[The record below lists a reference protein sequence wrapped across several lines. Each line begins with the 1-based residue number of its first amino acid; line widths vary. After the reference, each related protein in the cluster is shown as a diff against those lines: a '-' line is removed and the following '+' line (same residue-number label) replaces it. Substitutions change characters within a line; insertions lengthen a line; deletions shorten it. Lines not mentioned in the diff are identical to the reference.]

1 MGFDG
6 GRIICAL
13 MVVSTCACG
22 DLDTDLS
29 AEDEDALAAYVE
41 RGGIPDSLPP
51 APRKTFDTDGITT
64 LDHAAWEATTRRY
77 VRDGLV
83 DYDGFWA
90 APDSREVLETYLDL
104 IAALDPA
111 QLASNEERLAFWL
124 NAYNALVLRGAA
136 EQRAGNPEFSP
147 QDDDFAF
154 FTIRQHLVAGT
165 VLSLDAIEHGIVR
178 GDFSHASFTT
188 LSAADQAVIRTLSA
202 DVLDAPDGRVHVALN
217 CAARS
222 CPALPSRAFRAGD
235 LDATLD
241 ERARLFVA
249 DPTRGAGPNGISTLF
264 QWFSAD
270 FESSH
275 GSSRG
280 FIESYRDDVSN
291 VDFGTFLAYDWTL
304 NAQ

>member
-1 MGFDG
+1 MV
-6 GRIICAL
+6 RAAL
-13 MVVSTCACG
+13 VLAS
-22 DLDTDLS
+22 
-29 AEDEDALAAYVE
+29 LAACRTPVDP
-41 RGGIPDSLPP
+41 RVD
-51 APRKTFDTDGITT
+51 APRGEPTVAYGELLARVVTD
-64 LDHAAWEATTRRY
+64 
-77 VRDGLV
+77 DGLV
-83 DYDGFWA
+83 DYDM
-90 APDSREVLETYLDL
+90 LEAERGPLDRYVAWL
-104 IAALDPA
+104 GKPRRVARANI
-111 QLASNEERLAFWL
+111 RHAFWL